1 MDPGLGN
8 PGWGSHEVLWGTV
21 MTRTLGLISIAVAI
35 AIGVVVLLGFF
46 IDLPLLIS
54 MRVAFLRWAVILA
67 SIALVVGVI
76 NLLSVHWR
84 KISGGQPGSV
94 YSVVLIVSLLATL
107 VVVGFFGPTAPW
119 SMWIFNYIQVPIETS
134 LMAILAVVLAYAAA
148 RLLNRRLNLFSL
160 VFLGTALLVLLGTAS
175 LPGVE
180 LSALNDLRAWFE
192 RVPATA
198 GARGILLGVA
208 LGTIATGLRIL
219 MGADRPYRG

>member
-1 MDPGLGN
+1 
-8 PGWGSHEVLWGTV
+8 
-21 MTRTLGLISIAVAI
+21 MTRILGLISIAVAV

-46 IDLPLLIS
+46 VDLPLLIS
-54 MRVAFLRWAVILA
+54 VRVTFLRWAVILA
-67 SIALVVGVI
+67 SIALVVGVL
-76 NLLSVHWR
+76 NLLGVHWR
-84 KISGGQPGSV
+84 KVSGSQPGSI

-107 VVVGFFGPTAPW
+107 VVAGFFGPTASW

-160 VFLGTALLVLLGTAS
+160 IFLGTALLVLVGTAS
-175 LPGVE
+175 LPGLNVP
-180 LSALNDLRAWFE
+180 ALNDLRAWFE

>member
-1 MDPGLGN
+1 
-8 PGWGSHEVLWGTV
+8 
-21 MTRTLGLISIAVAI
+21 MTRILGLISIAIAV

-46 IDLPLLIS
+46 LDLPVLVS
-54 MRVAFLRWAVILA
+54 VRVTFLRWAVILA
-67 SIALVVGVI
+67 SIALVVGVV
-76 NLLSVHWR
+76 NLLGVHWR
-84 KISGGQPGSV
+84 KVSGSQPGSA

-119 SMWIFNYIQVPIETS
+119 SMWVFNYIQVPIETS

-160 VFLGTALLVLLGTAS
+160 VFLGTALLVLVGTAS
-175 LPGVE
+175 LPGLDV
-180 LSALNDLRAWFE
+180 LALNDLRAWFE

>member
-1 MDPGLGN
+1 
-8 PGWGSHEVLWGTV
+8 
-21 MTRTLGLISIAVAI
+21 MTRILGLISIAIAV

-46 IDLPLLIS
+46 LDLPVLVS
-54 MRVAFLRWAVILA
+54 VRVTFLRWAVILA
-67 SIALVVGVI
+67 SIALVVGVV
-76 NLLSVHWR
+76 NLLGVHWR
-84 KISGGQPGSV
+84 KVSGSQPGSA

-119 SMWIFNYIQVPIETS
+119 SMWVFNYIQVPIETS

-160 VFLGTALLVLLGTAS
+160 VFLGTALLVLVGTAS
-175 LPGVE
+175 LPG
-180 LSALNDLRAWFE
+180 LDAPALNDLRAWFE